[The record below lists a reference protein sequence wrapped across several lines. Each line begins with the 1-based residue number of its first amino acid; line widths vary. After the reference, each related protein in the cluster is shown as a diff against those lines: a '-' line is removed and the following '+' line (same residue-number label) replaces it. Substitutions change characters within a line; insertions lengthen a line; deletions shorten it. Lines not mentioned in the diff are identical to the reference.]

1 MSHPRISSDS
11 CNMGAVCQEV
21 TGWWV
26 DVGACFMM
34 ACQARQ
40 IDMATDV
47 VISTDHVVIRVK
59 TYKNLRPL
67 R

>member
-1 MSHPRISSDS
+1 
-11 CNMGAVCQEV
+11 MGAVCQEV